1 MLARYCE
8 ADIIVIGLVGER
20 GREVKEFIENDLGP
34 EGYRKSVVVCAT
46 SDMPP
51 LVRLKGHMWQ
61 PLLPSITEIKGRKLC

>member
-1 MLARYCE
+1 
-8 ADIIVIGLVGER
+8 LVGER

-51 LVRLKGHMWQ
+51 LVRLKGAHVATAIAEYYRDQGKKVVLMMD
-61 PLLPSITEIKGRKLC
+61 SVTR